1 MRFTSALILCV
12 GLLLPP
18 LPVAAADLPE
28 IHYVAARF
36 PPYTLEQQE
45 RAAGPTAA
53 LISAL
58 ASRLGRPAA
67 LTVLPLARALAEAE
81 SEPNTLIALIARTA
95 ARENSFHW
103 VCPVLNY
110 DVAMFRR
117 HDRTDVV
124 ADSVP
129 DLARWQIAG
138 VHLDVKT
145 EYLLRQGIPV
155 QETADED
162 IAARQLLHGRIDAMP
177 AHPASLHL
185 RLRELG
191 ESPDTVTAF
200 LPLHDLT
207 SRLYL
212 AFGKATDLS
221 VVTAVSQACEAM
233 LSNGDVDRLL
243 RPQETN

>member
-1 MRFTSALILCV
+1 MRFASVLILCAS
-12 GLLLPP
+12 LLLPT
-18 LPVAAADLPE
+18 LPAAATDLAE

-36 PPYTLEQQE
+36 PPYTLEQQD

-81 SEPNTLIALIARTA
+81 NESNTLVALIARTA

-117 HDRTDVV
+117 RDRPDVV
-124 ADSVP
+124 AESVSE
-129 DLARWQIAG
+129 LARWQIAG

-145 EYLLRQGIPV
+145 EYLLRQGVPV

-162 IAARQLLHGRIDAMP
+162 IAARQLLYGRIDTMP

-191 ESPDTVTAF
+191 ERPDTVTAS

-212 AFGKATDLS
+212 AFGKATELS
-221 VVTAVSQACEAM
+221 VVAAVSQACEAM
-233 LSNGDVDRLL
+233 LSNGDVDRLM